1 MVVPA
6 ITTTAAPPLTMLIL
20 GAAANLA
27 ANNKPLAASK
37 TWIRSGG
44 FIGVING
51 RGGTAVAEPIAS
63 PSSPSSGKKIQ
74 PIGGKTDKPAP
85 PCPFGKYPGHKPGKL
100 PGPPKSYVPAN
111 NP

>member
-6 ITTTAAPPLTMLIL
+6 ITAAAAPPLTMLVL

-27 ANNKPLAASK
+27 ATNKPLAAK
-37 TWIRSGG
+37 TWLPNGG

-51 RGGTAVAEPIAS
+51 RGATSVAEPVSPPTS
-63 PSSPSSGKKIQ
+63 PSSSGNKIF

-85 PCPFGKYPGHKPGKL
+85 PCPFGKYPRHKPGKL
-100 PGPPKSYVPAN
+100 PGPPKSFVPAD